1 MRGFILDMKGY
12 ILDILSI
19 QILQIIHGFGLLVL
33 MVRHDN
39 HGCCISSGF
48 NRCYNL
54 NLTGAII

>member
-48 NRCYNL
+48 NRCYNIL
-54 NLTGAII
+54 I